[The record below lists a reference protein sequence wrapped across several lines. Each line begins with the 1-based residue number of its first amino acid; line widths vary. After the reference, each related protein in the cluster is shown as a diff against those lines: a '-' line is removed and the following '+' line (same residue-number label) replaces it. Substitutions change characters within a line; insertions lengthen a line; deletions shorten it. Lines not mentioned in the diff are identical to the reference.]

1 MVRTSRTIQGGDN
14 MKLVIEVPETTSA
27 VSVTYIYVENDTI
40 KMNAKMLDTQD
51 IHEQREV
58 TG

>member
-1 MVRTSRTIQGGDN
+1 
-14 MKLVIEVPETTSA
+14 MKLVIEVPDTTSA

-51 IHEQREV
+51 IHEQKEV
-58 TG
+58 TE